1 MATVLRHDRRHA
13 WRAVLL
19 TLLVLILLT
28 VVSVMSATRT
38 GVISY
43 SQSGSRTSAVIG
55 PQYTCASRATCKHP
69 RPTGRRGRAARGT
82 GFLLPG
88 VGVAVAVLALVAG
101 LLLWKTRR
109 EGSAEEREAINE
121 ATTPRKVRLRP
132 TNPRE
137 AVLAA
142 FSDVEERLASHGVS
156 REDWEP
162 PESYLARAMPEAWR
176 NGRMANN
183 LARLYALARYSH
195 HPVDAAS
202 AAQAIEASRGLIAVL
217 DRASL

>member
-1 MATVLRHDRRHA
+1 MSDGLRYARLPIRRFG
-13 WRAVLL
+13 LL
-19 TLLVLILLT
+19 TLVVVLLVVA
-28 VVSVMSATRT
+28 VVSMSAAQT
-38 GVISY
+38 GTVLHSASGTHTISQGAGCKY
-43 SQSGSRTSAVIG
+43 CVFDPGSL
-55 PQYTCASRATCKHP
+55 SRG
-69 RPTGRRGRAARGT
+69 GRHRRST

-88 VGVAVAVLALVAG
+88 PEVAVVVLALVAS

-109 EGSAEEREAINE
+109 EESDEERDTINDK
-121 ATTPRKVRLRP
+121 TTPRKVRLRP
-132 TNPRE
+132 SNPRE

-176 NGRMANN
+176 NGRMANT

-195 HPVDAAS
+195 HPVDATS
-202 AAQAIEASRGLIAVL
+202 AAQAIEASRGLIALL
-217 DRASL
+217 DRASAL